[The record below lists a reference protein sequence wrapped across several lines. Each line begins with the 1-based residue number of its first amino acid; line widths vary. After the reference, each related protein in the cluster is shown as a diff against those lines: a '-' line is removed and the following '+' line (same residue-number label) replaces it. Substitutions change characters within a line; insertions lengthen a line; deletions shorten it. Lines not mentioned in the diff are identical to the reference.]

1 VSRPVDNEDDD
12 EAVEDAALCWD
23 EETLV
28 LTETPVELDELDEVE
43 VKKVVLA
50 AAAGEEVEG
59 TAEDE
64 GSAREGA
71 PSAQTRVPF
80 LMPSRTSASETMLP
94 LSEYM
99 TMVGPATKTSTFSV
113 AVASRFISWWC

>member
-1 VSRPVDNEDDD
+1 MSRPVDEDDED
-12 EAVEDAALCWD
+12 DEEAVEDVALCWD

-28 LTETPVELDELDEVE
+28 LKETLVELDEAEDQVE

-64 GSAREGA
+64 GSARDGA

-94 LSEYM
+94 LREYM
-99 TMVGPATKTSTFSV
+99 TIVGPAT
-113 AVASRFISWWC
+113 

>member
-1 VSRPVDNEDDD
+1 VSRPVDEDDEEEGEE
-12 EAVEDAALCWD
+12 EAAAEGAALCWD
-23 EETLV
+23 EEMLV
-28 LTETPVELDELDEVE
+28 LTETLDELDEVE

-50 AAAGEEVEG
+50 AAEAAVEEVEG

-71 PSAQTRVPF
+71 PLAQTRVPF

-99 TMVGPATKTSTFSV
+99 TTVGPAT
-113 AVASRFISWWC
+113 

>member
-1 VSRPVDNEDDD
+1 VSRPVDDEDDEDD
-12 EAVEDAALCWD
+12 EYEDETVEDAALCWD

-28 LTETPVELDELDEVE
+28 LTETLVELDQAELDEVE

-99 TMVGPATKTSTFSV
+99 TTVGPAT
-113 AVASRFISWWC
+113 

>member
-1 VSRPVDNEDDD
+1 VSRPVDEDDD
-12 EAVEDAALCWD
+12 DAEEAAAEGALCWD

-28 LTETPVELDELDEVE
+28 LMEMLLELDEVE

-50 AAAGEEVEG
+50 AAEAAGEEVEG

-71 PSAQTRVPF
+71 PLAQTRVPF

-99 TMVGPATKTSTFSV
+99 TTVGPAT
-113 AVASRFISWWC
+113 